1 MKVKVNSIIYMLLIM
16 LILIDTRLL
25 YFNNVNQLLELS
37 LAVLALFFA
46 FITSSR
52 EKKSTLQVFPYLRKV
67 CVSTI
72 ISFMIVYAYS
82 LFKYHNQTLMGTF
95 VGDSSHYKMLLI
107 VLLVPLAK
115 LCLDNGGTKWLFKM
129 MNVFAALLY
138 FLVAVQFVIYN
149 LNKTVFLHAMSAG
162 SDIPLLNGTLRISLS
177 WIGNLMIL
185 YNFHMFYKD
194 TKDKQTNKVKHFV
207 LFAIGFVELIVI
219 SRVRGTTLAVTIG
232 ILVLIFADRSTQ
244 KTMMKK
250 MLIVVILLYGF
261 FGTDIV
267 SNFLDSFSLDA
278 TRAYSTTAR
287 LYAID
292 FYWSAFLKNPLF
304 GIGFADG
311 TVNATVVHGD
321 GRANVSD
328 VGIFAQIAKY
338 GIFIL
343 PVYILPLIHSGKR
356 IAIIWK
362 MNYVENR
369 QLYLA
374 LFMYVL
380 VSSISLVSI
389 DHFRMLQWPIFL
401 VTIEMAYW
409 SSINRIKI
417 EEV

>member
-1 MKVKVNSIIYMLLIM
+1 
-16 LILIDTRLL
+16 
-25 YFNNVNQLLELS
+25 
-37 LAVLALFFA
+37 
-46 FITSSR
+46 
-52 EKKSTLQVFPYLRKV
+52 
-67 CVSTI
+67 
-72 ISFMIVYAYS
+72 
-82 LFKYHNQTLMGTF
+82 
-95 VGDSSHYKMLLI
+95 
-107 VLLVPLAK
+107 
-115 LCLDNGGTKWLFKM
+115 
-129 MNVFAALLY
+129 
-138 FLVAVQFVIYN
+138 
-149 LNKTVFLHAMSAG
+149 MSAG

-250 MLIVVILLYGF
+250 MLIVVILLCGF

>member
-1 MKVKVNSIIYMLLIM
+1 
-16 LILIDTRLL
+16 
-25 YFNNVNQLLELS
+25 
-37 LAVLALFFA
+37 
-46 FITSSR
+46 
-52 EKKSTLQVFPYLRKV
+52 
-67 CVSTI
+67 
-72 ISFMIVYAYS
+72 
-82 LFKYHNQTLMGTF
+82 
-95 VGDSSHYKMLLI
+95 
-107 VLLVPLAK
+107 
-115 LCLDNGGTKWLFKM
+115 M

-162 SDIPLLNGTLRISLS
+162 SDIPLLNGMLRISLS

-194 TKDKQTNKVKHFV
+194 TKDKQTNKLKHFV

-232 ILVLIFADRSTQ
+232 ILVLIFADKSTQ

-250 MLIVVILLYGF
+250 MLIVVILLCGF

-267 SNFLDSFSLDA
+267 SNFLDSFSLNA

-292 FYWSAFLKNPLF
+292 FYCSAFLKNPLF

-311 TVNATVVHGD
+311 TVNAAVVHGD

-374 LFMYVL
+374 LFMYIL

>member
-1 MKVKVNSIIYMLLIM
+1 MKVKINSIIYMLLIV

-37 LAVLALFFA
+37 LAIFALLFA

-52 EKKSTLQVFPYLRKV
+52 ENKSILREFPDLRKV
-67 CVSTI
+67 YFSTI
-72 ISFMIVYAYS
+72 ISFVIVYAYS
-82 LFKYHNQTLMGTF
+82 LFKYHNQNLMGTF

-107 VLLVPLAK
+107 VLLAPLAK
-115 LCLDNGGTKWLFKM
+115 LCLDKGGTKWLFKM

-194 TKDKQTNKVKHFV
+194 TTDKQTNKVKHFV

-219 SRVRGTTLAVTIG
+219 SRVRGTTLAITIG
-232 ILVLIFADRSTQ
+232 ILVLIFADKSTQ

-250 MLIVVILLYGF
+250 LLIVVILLCGF

-292 FYWSAFLKNPLF
+292 FYCSAFLKNPLF

-311 TVNATVVHGD
+311 TVNAAVVHGD

>member
-1 MKVKVNSIIYMLLIM
+1 MKVKINSIIYMLLIV

-37 LAVLALFFA
+37 LAIFALLFA

-52 EKKSTLQVFPYLRKV
+52 ENKSILREFPYLRKV
-67 CVSTI
+67 YFSTI
-72 ISFMIVYAYS
+72 ISFVIVYAYS
-82 LFKYHNQTLMGTF
+82 LFKYHNQNLMGTF

-107 VLLVPLAK
+107 VLLAPLAK
-115 LCLDNGGTKWLFKM
+115 LCLDKGGTKWLFKM

-194 TKDKQTNKVKHFV
+194 TTDKQTNKVKHFV

-219 SRVRGTTLAVTIG
+219 SRVRGTTLAITIG
-232 ILVLIFADRSTQ
+232 ILVLIFADKSTQ

-250 MLIVVILLYGF
+250 LLIVVILLCGF

-292 FYWSAFLKNPLF
+292 FYCSAFLKNPLF

-311 TVNATVVHGD
+311 TVNAAVVHGD

>member
-207 LFAIGFVELIVI
+207 LFAIK
-219 SRVRGTTLAVTIG
+219 A
-232 ILVLIFADRSTQ
+232 
-244 KTMMKK
+244 MM
-250 MLIVVILLYGF
+250 
-261 FGTDIV
+261 
-267 SNFLDSFSLDA
+267 A
-278 TRAYSTTAR
+278 
-287 LYAID
+287 
-292 FYWSAFLKNPLF
+292 AFL
-304 GIGFADG
+304 
-311 TVNATVVHGD
+311 T
-321 GRANVSD
+321 
-328 VGIFAQIAKY
+328 
-338 GIFIL
+338 
-343 PVYILPLIHSGKR
+343 
-356 IAIIWK
+356 AIR
-362 MNYVENR
+362 NGQSRSVPR
-369 QLYLA
+369 
-374 LFMYVL
+374 
-380 VSSISLVSI
+380 SITQS
-389 DHFRMLQWPIFL
+389 
-401 VTIEMAYW
+401 A
-409 SSINRIKI
+409 
-417 EEV
+417 

>member
-1 MKVKVNSIIYMLLIM
+1 MKVKINSIIYMLLIV

-25 YFNNVNQLLELS
+25 YFDNVNQLLELS
-37 LAVLALFFA
+37 LAVLALLFA

-52 EKKSTLQVFPYLRKV
+52 ENKSTLREFPYLRKV
-67 CVSTI
+67 CFSTI
-72 ISFMIVYAYS
+72 ISFVIVYAYS
-82 LFKYHNQTLMGTF
+82 LFKYHNQNLMGTF

-107 VLLVPLAK
+107 VLLAPLAK
-115 LCLDNGGTKWLFKM
+115 LCLDKGGTKWVFKM

-232 ILVLIFADRSTQ
+232 IFADKSTQ

-250 MLIVVILLYGF
+250 LLIVVILLCGF

-292 FYWSAFLKNPLF
+292 FYCSAFLKNPLF

-311 TVNATVVHGD
+311 TVNAAVVHGD